1 MKTLLMVAFLFFSA
15 VNLLAQ
21 TQAGKDPKIPVIE
34 RKAETNPG
42 NVPSPSAAEA
52 PRQRGV
58 SISSA
63 ARRSS
68 LQNPPAQGANRHAE
82 TTGNAN
88 QGQQGKSIANQLR
101 QNRIERPNAGN
112 RPNLRV
118 PAARPSVPIVRPNR
132 PLPNRPIRPIR
143 RPGVRI

>member
-1 MKTLLMVAFLFFSA
+1 MKTLLLVTFLFFST
-15 VNLLAQ
+15 VSLVAQ
-21 TQAGKDPKIPVIE
+21 TQGGKDPKIPVIE
-34 RKAETNPG
+34 RKSDPVAG
-42 NVPSPSAAEA
+42 NTPSSATPAG

-68 LQNPPAQGANRHAE
+68 LQNPPAQGANGHVE
-82 TTGNAN
+82 TTGNAK
-88 QGQQGKSIANQLR
+88 QGKSIANQMR

-118 PAARPSVPIVRPNR
+118 PAARPSVPVVRPNR

-143 RPGVRI
+143 RPGARI